1 LENALSLESETKFQL
16 LSDFF
21 GEEEAFDENLRR
33 KVASLASKSKIS
45 KSLEKFRT
53 EKSLNRYFS
62 NKPEFVTPVE
72 IRLGENSTTKCI
84 ETCQYVP
91 ILKTLESLLKHDDVL
106 SQVFEDKE
114 NIRHFKDGE
123 VFKINPLFSQT
134 ENSLLI
140 NLYVCEQ
147 LRNVYIIL
155 VFLLFY
161 YSIVFRKPP
170 LGTKPLS
177 WYQAF
182 CIDQRDFLAGQW

>member
-114 NIRHFKDGE
+114 NPTPLIRHFKDGE
-123 VFKINPLFSQT
+123 VFKINPLFKAV
-134 ENSLLI
+134 I
-140 NLYVCEQ
+140 HGM
-147 LRNVYIIL
+147 IL
-155 VFLLFY
+155 H
-161 YSIVFRKPP
+161 I
-170 LGTKPLS
+170 
-177 WYQAF
+177 
-182 CIDQRDFLAGQW
+182 